1 MPQVVPGTK
10 IQLCWDEEDMQSM
23 RWELLIRLQDGKLN
37 TLNVS
42 EKHVGYWLKRN
53 AGIGIPCG
61 GPDRATILNS
71 SGKKEGRDTI

>member
-10 IQLCWDEEDMQSM
+10 IQLCWDEEDMQST

-42 EKHVGYWLKRN
+42 EKHVGY
-53 AGIGIPCG
+53 
-61 GPDRATILNS
+61 
-71 SGKKEGRDTI
+71 